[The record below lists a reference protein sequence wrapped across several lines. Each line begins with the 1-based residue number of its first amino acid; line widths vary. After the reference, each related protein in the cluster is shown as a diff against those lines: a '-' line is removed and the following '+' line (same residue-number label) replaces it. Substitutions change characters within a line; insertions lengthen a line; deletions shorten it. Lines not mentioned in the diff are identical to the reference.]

1 VSPAGALGLMQ
12 VTPAAA
18 GIVKKGGKIPSKA
31 VEEVLNPQRNL
42 TLGIKILAKNVNI
55 FKGKLVPAIAS
66 YNADIKK
73 VHQWLKKYEKMKQDE
88 FIESIPYLE
97 TRLYVK
103 KVLAG
108 YRAYSRLHAK
118 KDLAGVR

>member
-1 VSPAGALGLMQ
+1 MQ
-12 VTPAAA
+12 VTPGAA
-18 GIVKKGGKIPSKA
+18 GIVKKGGKIPPKA
-31 VEEVLNPQRNL
+31 VEDVLNPQQNI
-42 TLGIKILAKNVNI
+42 TLGIKILAKNVNT

-73 VHQWLKKYEKMKQDE
+73 VHEWIQKYEKMKQDE
-88 FIESIPYLE
+88 FIENIPYLE

-108 YRAYSRLHAK
+108 YRAYGRLHAK
-118 KDLAGVR
+118 KDLAGVQ